1 MTIRTSRTTVT
12 FARPFSL
19 GGIDEVL
26 PAGSYAVETDEELI
40 EGLSFLAYR
49 RISTTIILPSFPRRS
64 ASVEVVTI
72 DPRDLEAALLKDA
85 AADEGS

>member
-1 MTIRTSRTTVT
+1 MITRTNRTTVT

-19 GGIDEVL
+19 GGFDEVL
-26 PAGSYAVETDEELI
+26 PAGTYAVETDEELI

-49 RISTTIILPSFPRRS
+49 RISTTILLPALPRRS
-64 ASVEVVTI
+64 ASFEVVAI
-72 DPRDLEAALLKDA
+72 DPRDLDAALLEDA

>member
-1 MTIRTSRTTVT
+1 MTTRTSRTIVT

-49 RISTTIILPSFPRRS
+49 RISTTILLPSLSPRS
-64 ASVEVVTI
+64 SSVEVVTI
-72 DPRDLEAALLKDA
+72 DPRDLEAARLKDA
-85 AADEGS
+85 AAAEGS